1 MIYKLKHPERAQ
13 ALFAPVQDT
22 MILSCLQNV
31 MGDMYA
37 DDPENPKAAMAVLGV
52 FCFFAG
58 EVNAELI
65 AYKPDTYTIPFILMS
80 ADTSSLRAA
89 IQAQYGER
97 AKKVTRY
104 AIKKEAGIFSEQ
116 RL

>member
-1 MIYKLKHPERAQ
+1 MIHKLTHPERAG
-13 ALFAPVQDT
+13 ALFAQAQDT

-31 MGDMYA
+31 MGEIYA
-37 DDPENPKAAMAVLGV
+37 DDPENPKSAMAVLGV

-97 AKKVTRY
+97 AK
-104 AIKKEAGIFSEQ
+104 
-116 RL
+116 RLRDMP